1 MRCAASGIN
10 YGSHHVLLLQYAAM
24 ELVLDILIDALV
36 DTAKLVPFLFVTYL
50 AMEALERAAGNK
62 TSEAVERAGHA
73 GPFIGALLGAVP
85 QCGFSAAAATL
96 YAGRVVTLGTL
107 IAVFLATSDEMIPI
121 MIAEQADPSLILKIL
136 GIKVMVGMV
145 MGFVVDAVAYLLR
158 RNATGELQIHDICE
172 ADGCHCD
179 DEEGGILRSAFTHTV
194 QVTIFI
200 FLVSL
205 VLTAIVELVGEEAFS
220 RFLVLNPEL
229 SVVASAV
236 VGLIPNCA
244 ASVIIT
250 ELYLEGSLAFG
261 ACMAGLLV
269 SAGIGLLVLFRTN
282 RRPRENAGVVAILLA
297 VGIAWG
303 LIFNAVGFAL

>member
-1 MRCAASGIN
+1 MD
-10 YGSHHVLLLQYAAM
+10 
-24 ELVLDILIDALV
+24 LVIDILLDATIDTV
-36 DTAKLVPFLFVTYL
+36 KLVPFLFLTYL
-50 AMEALERAAGNK
+50 AMEALERAAGSK

-121 MIAEQADPSLILKIL
+121 MIAEQADPALILKIL

-145 MGFVVDAVAYLLR
+145 MGFLIDAIVYIVR
-158 RNATGELQIHDICE
+158 RNHTSELQIHELCE
-172 ADGCHCD
+172 ADHCHCE
-179 DEEGGILRSAFTHTV
+179 DEDSILMSALRHTV
-194 QVTIFI
+194 QVTMFI

-205 VLTAIVELVGEEAFS
+205 VLTAIVEVVGEEAVAS
-220 RFLVLNPEL
+220 FLVGNPEL
-229 SVVASAV
+229 SVVGAAV

-250 ELYLEGSLAFG
+250 ELYLEGSLGFG

-282 RRPRENAGVVAILLA
+282 RRLRENIGIVFLLLA
-297 VGIAWG
+297 IGIAWG
-303 LIFNAVGFAL
+303 FIFNATGFSV

>member
-1 MRCAASGIN
+1 MD
-10 YGSHHVLLLQYAAM
+10 
-24 ELVLDILIDALV
+24 LVIDILLDATI
-36 DTAKLVPFLFVTYL
+36 DTAKLVPFLFLTYL
-50 AMEALERAAGNK
+50 AMEALERAAGSK

-121 MIAEQADPSLILKIL
+121 MIAEQADPALILKIL
-136 GIKVMVGMV
+136 GIKVTVGMV
-145 MGFVVDAVAYLLR
+145 MGFLIDAVVYIVR
-158 RNATGELQIHDICE
+158 RNHTSELQIHELCE
-172 ADGCHCD
+172 ADHCHCE
-179 DEEGGILRSAFTHTV
+179 DEDSILMSALRHTV
-194 QVTIFI
+194 QVTVFI

-205 VLTAIVELVGEEAFS
+205 VLTAIVEVVGEEAVAS
-220 RFLVLNPEL
+220 FLVGNPEL
-229 SVVASAV
+229 SVVGAAV

-250 ELYLEGSLAFG
+250 ELYLEGSLGFG

-282 RRPRENAGVVAILLA
+282 RRLRENIGIVFLLLA
-297 VGIAWG
+297 IGIAWG
-303 LIFNAVGFAL
+303 FIFNATGFSV